1 MFRIDG
7 VTAIVLCSFLWSTGG
22 VFIKFI
28 QASSLAI
35 AGIRSSIALVIF
47 MIVLKKLPVFCI
59 KTTEGTTDRKKT
71 LYLWLAGFFY
81 AATMILYCVANK
93 LTTAANTILLQYTN
107 PLYIIIFSPVIL
119 KEKNSK
125 YDYLTFAGVMIGV
138 VMFFAD
144 GVDGGKLLGNILAAL
159 SGVTFGFCTIFMRA
173 QKTEGSAN
181 SFMLAHLMTSLF
193 GLPFVFIGNGTPA
206 DAMSWIFV
214 CLMGIFQMAFAT
226 LCYSRGIGKVSALS
240 AGIITMIE
248 PLMNPVWV
256 MIFAHEIPGPMCM
269 AGGAIILSCILIQ
282 EIFTARKKKA

>member
-1 MFRIDG
+1 MFHIEG

-28 QASSLAI
+28 EASSLAI
-35 AGIRSSIALVIF
+35 AGIRSTIALVIF
-47 MIVLKKLPVFCI
+47 MIALRKLPVFCVR
-59 KTTEGTTDRKKT
+59 TPEGTTDKKRT

-81 AATMILYCVANK
+81 AATMILYCIANK

-107 PLYIIIFSPVIL
+107 PLYIVIFSPIIL
-119 KEKNSK
+119 KEKSSK
-125 YDYLTFAGVMIGV
+125 YDYMTFAGVMIGV
-138 VMFFAD
+138 VLFFGD

-173 QKTEGSAN
+173 QKGGGSAN
-181 SFMLAHLMTSLF
+181 SFMLAHLMTALF
-193 GLPFVFIGNGTPA
+193 GLPFLLIDNGAPA

-226 LCYSRGIGKVSALS
+226 LCYSRGIEKVSALS

-282 EIFTARKKKA
+282 EILTAKKKKA